1 MDSAHLLVV
10 DDDARLRTLLHRFL
24 SEQGFRITTAADAAA
39 ARQALSSMSF
49 DLLVLDVMMPGES
62 GLDLTES
69 LRREGHEVPI
79 LMLTAAGGPEDR
91 IAGFEH
97 GADDYLAKPFEPREL
112 ALRIRTILKRAAPAM
127 PAGLPQAPVQL
138 GPHWFDPERGE
149 LRGADGTQRLTGGE
163 AALLSALP
171 RRRGADARGD
181 RRRPGHAGSRRAR
194 GGRAGHAPA
203 PQDRARPARAALP
216 ADHSPSRLRAA
227 ARRLMKRVGRL
238 IRGLL
243 PRGLLGRAL
252 LIILL
257 PLLILQGVALQLF
270 YGGHLDVISRRLAG
284 GVAGDVGMVTELLS
298 RFPSEDDRG
307 WIFHEA
313 AWRFDLSLAFE
324 PAASIAGGANRP
336 SWLPILPLEDDLVQA
351 LRERMRL
358 PFDTDW
364 QSDPRSVIIRVQMPD
379 GVLHVEAPRKRL
391 FFGTLYLF
399 VIWLVGTS
407 LLLFLVAALFMKN
420 QVRAIRRLASAAES
434 FGIGRQHGPIKPE
447 GAAEVRQAAAAFNQM
462 QGRIRR
468 FINQRTE
475 MLAGI
480 SHDLRTPLTRLRLSL
495 AMLPP
500 GAEEDATAMGEDVAE
515 MERLIATY
523 LSFARGEVTEQ
534 SQPADLAELV
544 RDLATKARRSGTRL
558 AVEAPDTLVLPLRV
572 DALRR
577 CLGNLLD
584 NARAHAARI
593 VVALREVPLME
604 AGRAPSRWVEITV
617 DDDGPGIPE
626 ASREEAF
633 RPFASFSAGGTGL
646 GLAIARDIARAH
658 GGDVVLEGS
667 PLGGLRA
674 RVRLP
679 A

>member
-1 MDSAHLLVV
+1 VK
-10 DDDARLRTLLHRFL
+10 
-24 SEQGFRITTAADAAA
+24 
-39 ARQALSSMSF
+39 
-49 DLLVLDVMMPGES
+49 
-62 GLDLTES
+62 
-69 LRREGHEVPI
+69 
-79 LMLTAAGGPEDR
+79 R
-91 IAGFEH
+91 IA
-97 GADDYLAKPFEPREL
+97 
-112 ALRIRTILKRAAPAM
+112 
-127 PAGLPQAPVQL
+127 
-138 GPHWFDPERGE
+138 
-149 LRGADGTQRLTGGE
+149 
-163 AALLSALP
+163 
-171 RRRGADARGD
+171 
-181 RRRPGHAGSRRAR
+181 
-194 GGRAGHAPA
+194 
-203 PQDRARPARAALP
+203 
-216 ADHSPSRLRAA
+216 
-227 ARRLMKRVGRL
+227 RL
-238 IRGLL
+238 IRGIL

-257 PLLILQGVALQLF
+257 PLIILQGVALQLF

-284 GVAGDVGMVTELLS
+284 GVAGDVGMVAELLS
-298 RFPSEDDRG
+298 RYPTEENRS
-307 WIFHEA
+307 WIFQESS
-313 AWRFDLSLAFE
+313 WRFDLSLAFE
-324 PAASIAGGANRP
+324 PGASIAGGANRP
-336 SWLPILPLEDDLVQA
+336 GWLPILPLEDDLVQA
-351 LRERMRL
+351 IGERVRL

-364 QSDPRSVIIRVQMPD
+364 QSDPRSVIIRVQLPD

-399 VIWLVGTS
+399 VIWMVGTS

-420 QVRAIRRLASAAES
+420 QVRAIRRLASAAEA

-480 SHDLRTPLTRLRLSL
+480 SHDLRTPLTRLRLGL

-500 GAEEDATAMGEDVAE
+500 GAEEDAAAMTEDVAE

-523 LSFARGEVTEQ
+523 LAFARGEGTEQ
-534 SQPADLAELV
+534 SQPADLAQLV
-544 RDLATKARRSGTRL
+544 RDMAARAVKDGAELS
-558 AVEAPDTLVLPLRV
+558 VEAPESLVLPLRV

-584 NARAHAARI
+584 NARRHAARI
-593 VVALREVPLME
+593 AVGLRELPMME
-604 AGRAPSRWVEITV
+604 AGRAPTRWVEITV

-626 ASREEAF
+626 ATREEAF

-674 RVRLP
+674 RIRIP